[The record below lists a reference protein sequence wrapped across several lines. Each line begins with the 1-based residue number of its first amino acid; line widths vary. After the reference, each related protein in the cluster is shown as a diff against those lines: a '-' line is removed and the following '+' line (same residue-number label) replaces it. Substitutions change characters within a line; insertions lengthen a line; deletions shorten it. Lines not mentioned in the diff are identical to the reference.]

1 MFFEHQFQRKLIQ
14 TFRARP
20 KAVFLVSVQLQ
31 AQIRNDGVAVLDYQR
46 MGDAFC
52 NQFRCLRGD
61 VGPHIRGQIRQIW
74 KRITH
79 AIVYQMDTAL

>member
-1 MFFEHQFQRKLIQ
+1 
-14 TFRARP
+14 
-20 KAVFLVSVQLQ
+20 
-31 AQIRNDGVAVLDYQR
+31 